1 MFLSLLNKYFLH
13 SQDGIKNIKNIRNI
27 KNIKMPKCFFFFF
40 LQIFFK
46 WWPSQQ
52 TAAWWFLKNI
62 QTFATFSVLVQGVET
77 IVLIWIQWWQ
87 KIYYDKQN
95 IAGVWLRRLSARWA
109 ATTSLTSS
117 SSPPPWMTVGSTA
130 RKPSFAGF
138 WGKRFEISQSDPF
151 LWRLIVLNVDRVLK
165 NQALCF

>member
-87 KIYYDKQN
+87 KIYYDKMKHCRRMVEEVECTLGRHNFLDVKFFTPSMDECRQHCQETLLCRF
-95 IAGVWLRRLSARWA
+95 LRKEIWNQSIWSLS
-109 ATTSLTSS
+109 L
-117 SSPPPWMTVGSTA
+117 
-130 RKPSFAGF
+130 
-138 WGKRFEISQSDPF
+138 EIDSVEC
-151 LWRLIVLNVDRVLK
+151 W
-165 NQALCF
+165 